1 MNGIRA
7 FAAYLG
13 LVWFFLGF
21 ANFLTLM
28 DRVKESFEQPGAAE
42 AVELRL
48 EGAEKA
54 LEVAEKEWEAKLEI
68 TDQNLEKIEKEIEM
82 HDEAEDVINR
92 QLAEVEL
99 ARVKAMRV
107 GQEELMVKAIES
119 AKRRIEEIEATQIS
133 VMDWVRALG
142 ATAVGVLLI
151 AFAWR
156 GPPLRWDDVL
166 ADDASEP
173 APAPSKPFGTHH
185 PLRL

>member
-68 TDQNLEKIEKEIEM
+68 TDQNLEKIEKESRCTMRLKTSSIGSSLKLSW
-82 HDEAEDVINR
+82 
-92 QLAEVEL
+92 LASRRCEW
-99 ARVKAMRV
+99 VK
-107 GQEELMVKAIES
+107 KS
-119 AKRRIEEIEATQIS
+119 
-133 VMDWVRALG
+133 
-142 ATAVGVLLI
+142 
-151 AFAWR
+151 
-156 GPPLRWDDVL
+156 
-166 ADDASEP
+166 
-173 APAPSKPFGTHH
+173 
-185 PLRL
+185 